1 MIESVN
7 AARKHFGQPIVIES
21 GKKMELWTA
30 ERKRQLEEKVQ
41 ALLSLEVNWHTHI
54 RSCPPLSPHHGH
66 LLRFIDHQ
74 FSTINLFSVGDKQS
88 AMILAGQHT
97 CG

>member
-41 ALLSLEVNWHTHI
+41 ALLSLEVNWHTQ
-54 RSCPPLSPHHGH
+54 SVAA
-66 LLRFIDHQ
+66 LLCRLTMVIC
-74 FSTINLFSVGDKQS
+74 SGLLTINFRR
-88 AMILAGQHT
+88 
-97 CG
+97 

>member
-1 MIESVN
+1 MIKSVN

-41 ALLSLEVNWHTHI
+41 ALLSLEVNW
-54 RSCPPLSPHHGH
+54 
-66 LLRFIDHQ
+66 
-74 FSTINLFSVGDKQS
+74 
-88 AMILAGQHT
+88 
-97 CG
+97 